1 MKKTKPLLIF
11 IICYLAYTAIYV
23 ARLNLTTA
31 TPEFLA
37 QTILSQDQVGM
48 IGSAFFVVY
57 ALGRIINGYIGDRTA
72 PWIMIAGGLL
82 LGGIGN
88 IFIGLLPP
96 FWGILV
102 LWSVNAYAQSM
113 LWSSVIRIVSDIYSL
128 EKAKKMMSYM
138 VTSVA
143 TGNIIGILLNTA
155 IINRFGLGYA
165 FIIPGSILLIMCAA
179 ICLTTRKVKPAAP
192 EVKHMPL
199 TSLAKDP
206 KILSILA
213 PTMFHGV
220 MKDNISLWMTAFF
233 VAQYAIDLEASAA
246 FVLFIPVVGLIGRL
260 AYPALYKLYKGK
272 ERALIIHAFLLCTV
286 ASVLLLFKTIPP
298 VVAIL
303 CLSLI
308 YAAISVINTYLLSM
322 FPLQFAASGNQSS
335 VSGIMDFFTYLG
347 AGIGSFAFG
356 YLIKFAGYG
365 AMYLCFAVISVIS
378 VIIVRKKLS

>member
-37 QTILSQDQVGM
+37 QSILSQDQVGM

-57 ALGRIINGYIGDRTA
+57 ALGRIINGYIGDKTA

-96 FWGILV
+96 FAGILV
-102 LWSVNAYAQSM
+102 LWSINAYAQSM
-113 LWSSVIRIVSDIYSL
+113 LWSSVIRIVSDIYPL

-143 TGNIIGILLNTA
+143 TGNILGILLNTV
-155 IINRFGLGYA
+155 IINRFGLEYA
-165 FIIPGSILLIMCAA
+165 FIIPGAILLIMCAA
-179 ICLTTRKVKPAAP
+179 ICLTTRKVNP
-192 EVKHMPL
+192 ELPKTAHMPL
-199 TSLAKDP
+199 TTLAKDK

-246 FVLFIPVVGLIGRL
+246 FVLFIPIVGLIGRL
-260 AYPALYKLYKGK
+260 AYPALYKFYKGN
-272 ERALIIHAFLLCTV
+272 ERRLIIHAFLLCTF

-298 VVAIL
+298 VAAIL

-347 AGIGSFAFG
+347 AGIGSFTFG
-356 YLIKFAGYG
+356 YLIKFAGYQ
-365 AMYLCFAVISVIS
+365 AMYLCFAVIAVIS
-378 VIIVRKKLS
+378 VVIVRKKLS

>member
-1 MKKTKPLLIF
+1 
-11 IICYLAYTAIYV
+11 
-23 ARLNLTTA
+23 
-31 TPEFLA
+31 
-37 QTILSQDQVGM
+37 M

-72 PWIMIAGGLL
+72 PWIMICAGLL
-82 LGGIGN
+82 LGGISN
-88 IFIGLLPP
+88 IFIGILPA
-96 FWGILV
+96 FWGILL
-102 LWSVNAYAQSM
+102 LWSCNAYAQSM
-113 LWSSVIRIVSDIYSL
+113 LWSSVLRIVSEVYPL
-128 EKAKKMMSYM
+128 EQAKKIMSYM

-155 IINRFGLGYA
+155 IINHFGLGYA
-165 FIIPGSILLIMCAA
+165 FIIPGAILLVICLF
-179 ICLTTRKVKPAAP
+179 ICLTTRKVKPAVVP
-192 EVKHMPL
+192 QKHMPL
-199 TSLAKDP
+199 TALAKD
-206 KILSILA
+206 KRILSIIA

-272 ERALIIHAFLLCTV
+272 ERTLIIHAFLLCTA

-298 VVAIL
+298 IAAIL

-308 YAAISVINTYLLSM
+308 YASISVINTYLLSM
-322 FPLQFAASGNQSS
+322 FPLQFASSGNQSS
-335 VSGIMDFFTYLG
+335 VSGIMDFFTHLG

-356 YLIKFAGYG
+356 YLIKYAGYS

-378 VIIVRKKLS
+378 VIVIKRKLA